1 MLMDMKNRNCGV
13 TLNNI
18 IHGNLFI
25 SKFRS
30 GQLCIA
36 VKAFSVHPQ
45 GIGYVHDEKIIV
57 AISPL
62 EHEGKLGP
70 GVFSI
75 DVLDGRR
82 VQDVTLQ
89 YRFSYS
95 LDRKDVLDNMPI
107 IGGRESIGTIFAT
120 HNGIFLGVSNN
131 ADLAEQVRLYDSCP
145 ISYLNISTGEV
156 VTPKKI
162 DATDA
167 CATKVWSLVE
177 DTRTIF
183 SYSS

>member
-13 TLNNI
+13 MPSNI

-25 SKFRS
+25 SRFRA

-36 VKAFSVHPQ
+36 VKAFFAHPQ
-45 GIGYVHDEKIIV
+45 GIGYAHDERIV

-75 DVLDGRR
+75 DALDGRR

-89 YRFSYS
+89 YRFSHS
-95 LDRKDVLDNMPI
+95 LDRKDVLDDLPI
-107 IGGRESIGTIFAT
+107 LGDGGSLGAIFVT
-120 HNGIFLGVSNN
+120 HNGIFLGISNN
-131 ADLAEQVRLYDSCP
+131 VDHAEQIRFYDSCP
-145 ISYLNISTGEV
+145 ISYMNISTGEI

-162 DATDA
+162 DITNA
-167 CATKVWSLVE
+167 CATKVWSLVD
-177 DTRTIF
+177 DTRTVF
-183 SYSS
+183 SHSS

>member
-13 TLNNI
+13 TPSNI
-18 IHGNLFI
+18 INGNLFI
-25 SKFRS
+25 SKFSS

-36 VKAFSVHPQ
+36 VKAFFVHLQ
-45 GIGYVHDEKIIV
+45 GISYAHDERIIV

-75 DVLDGRR
+75 DALDGRR

-95 LDRKDVLDNMPI
+95 LDRKDVLDDLPI
-107 IGGRESIGTIFAT
+107 LGDGSSLGAIFVT
-120 HNGIFLGVSNN
+120 HNGIFLGISNN
-131 ADLAEQVRLYDSCP
+131 VDHAEQIKFYDSCP
-145 ISYLNISTGEV
+145 ISYLNISTGEI

-162 DATDA
+162 DTTNA
-167 CATKVWSLVE
+167 CATKVWSLVD
-177 DTRTIF
+177 DTQTVF